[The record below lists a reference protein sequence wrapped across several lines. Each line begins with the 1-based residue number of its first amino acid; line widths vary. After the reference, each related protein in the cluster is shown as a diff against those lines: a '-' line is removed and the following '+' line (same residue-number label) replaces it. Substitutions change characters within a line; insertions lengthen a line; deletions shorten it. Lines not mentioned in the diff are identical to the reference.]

1 MSTTSKK
8 KILLLEDEVLRDGLQ
23 IESLVLSLTEKM
35 ELFELLLK
43 AGLKRIQVGS
53 FVHPGIVPQMA
64 DTDELIK
71 AIGPRTGTT
80 ITALILNGKGLDRA
94 LASGIAHVS
103 MSVSVSD
110 SHSRKNANRPAVEA
124 LSAMLELIGNAIGQG
139 LEVRAGL
146 QSAFGCVYEGALA
159 EHRVLAA
166 AEQLAAAGAKEINL
180 ADSAGMAHPLA
191 VRSMVALVSREL
203 PGIDISLHLHD
214 TRGLGMAN
222 MFAGYEAGVR
232 IFDVCTGGL
241 GGCPF
246 IKGAAGNVPTEDAVH
261 MFESLGVETGVSL
274 ARVIKAVTFLEQ
286 TLGRPLPGKMKRVFD
301 YQKSCPASTEAG

>member
-1 MSTTSKK
+1 MSTTSKEK
-8 KILLLEDEVLRDGLQ
+8 SLLLEDEVLRDGLQ
-23 IESLVLSLTEKM
+23 IESLVLTLSEKM

-43 AGLKRIQVGS
+43 AGLKRIQIGS

-71 AIGPRTGTT
+71 AIGPRTATT
-80 ITALILNGKGLDRA
+80 ITALVLNGKGLDRA

-110 SHSRKNANRPAVEA
+110 SHSRKNANRPATEA

-139 LEVRAGL
+139 LEVRTGL
-146 QSAFGCVYEGALA
+146 QSAFGCVYEGAIA

-180 ADSAGMAHPLA
+180 ADSTGMANPLA
-191 VRSMVALVSREL
+191 VRSMVALLSRKL

-214 TRGLGMAN
+214 TRGLGIAN

-261 MFESLGVETGVSL
+261 LFESLGVETGISL
-274 ARVIKAVTFLEQ
+274 AKLIEAVNFLEQ

-301 YQKSCPASTEAG
+301 YRNSCAA